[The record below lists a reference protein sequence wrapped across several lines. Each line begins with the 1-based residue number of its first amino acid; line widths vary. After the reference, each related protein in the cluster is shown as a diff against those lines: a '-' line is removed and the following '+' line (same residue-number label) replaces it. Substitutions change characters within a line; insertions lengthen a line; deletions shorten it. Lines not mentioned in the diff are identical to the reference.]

1 MPILTMQP
9 EFHIPQTVH
18 SVSEITAILSRLIR
32 QQPHLQNAWVQG
44 QVSNW
49 VRSAAGHIYFTLKDA
64 TSQIKCVLFHT
75 NAGRILSLP
84 QDGDAVRVQGKI
96 NIYVPR
102 GEYQIDVTDIE
113 LQGVGAMQ
121 RAFEELK
128 RQLAAE
134 GLFDARHK
142 QPLPAFPNKIGV
154 VTSATG
160 AAIEDI
166 QTLLAKRYPLAELRL
181 YPTLVQGEQA
191 AAQIAHAIRVMN
203 RRAESD
209 VLIVGRGGGSI
220 EDLWAFN
227 EESVARAIFASKIP
241 VVSAVGHETDF
252 TIADLAADHRAPT
265 PSAAVE
271 HIVPDREELLA
282 QLGGREAQL
291 HGSIKQNVQNLAR
304 KLDDMEATLAPT
316 HRMDVINQHHQTVD
330 NLEAA
335 CRSASEHRRSTAQHT
350 LHTLAQRLNTL
361 SPLGTLK
368 RGYSISRNVDGDV
381 LTDTEQVAVG
391 EQISVQ
397 LSQGALTCKVEEKVA
412 SRPGGLSYPGG
423 ALTCKVEEKGEYTND
438 I

>member
-1 MPILTMQP
+1 MQI
-9 EFHIPQTVH
+9 EFQMSRTVH
-18 SVSEITAILSRLIR
+18 SVSEITDILSRLVQR
-32 QQPHLQNAWVQG
+32 QAHLQNVWVQG

-49 VRSAAGHIYFTLKDA
+49 ARSAAGHIYFTLKDA
-64 TSQIKCVLFHT
+64 NSQIRCVFFQM

-84 QDGDAVRVQGKI
+84 QDGDAVLVQGKI
-96 NIYVPR
+96 NIYAKR
-102 GEYQIDVTDIE
+102 GEYQINVTDVE
-113 LQGVGAMQ
+113 PRGVGAMQ
-121 RAFEELK
+121 RAFEALK

-142 QPLPAFPNKIGV
+142 QPLPTFPRKIGV

-166 QTLLAKRYPLAELRL
+166 RHQLAKRYPLAELWL
-181 YPTLVQGEQA
+181 HPTLVQGEHA

-220 EDLWAFN
+220 EDLGAFN

-271 HIVPDREELLA
+271 HLVPDREELLA
-282 QLGGREAQL
+282 QLGGTEAQL
-291 HGSIKQNVQNLAR
+291 RASIKLNVQNLAG
-304 KLDDMEATLAPT
+304 KLDAPEAILSPT
-316 HRMDVINQHHQTVD
+316 HRMDAINQHHQTVD
-330 NLEAA
+330 NLETA
-335 CRSASEHRRSTAQHT
+335 CCAASEHWRSTAQHT

-368 RGYSISRNVDGDV
+368 RGYSISRNADGEA
-381 LTDTEQVAVG
+381 LTATEQVAVG

-397 LSQGALTCKVEEKVA
+397 LSQGALTCKVEGKKAAPSVSVDAE
-412 SRPGGLSYPGG
+412 
-423 ALTCKVEEKGEYTND
+423 
-438 I
+438 

>member
-1 MPILTMQP
+1 MQT

-18 SVSEITAILSRLIR
+18 SVSEITAILSRLIQ
-32 QQPHLQNAWVQG
+32 QQPRLQNAWVQG

-49 VRSAAGHIYFTLKDA
+49 ARSAAGHIYFTLKDA
-64 TSQIKCVLFHT
+64 NSQISCVLFQM

-84 QDGDAVRVQGKI
+84 QDGDAVLVQGKI
-96 NIYVPR
+96 NIYAPR
-102 GEYQIDVTDIE
+102 GEYQINVTDVE

-128 RQLAAE
+128 RRLAAE
-134 GLFDARHK
+134 GLFGARHK

-166 QTLLAKRYPLAELRL
+166 QTQLAKRYPLADLLL

-191 AAQIAHAIRVMN
+191 AEQIVHAIRAMN

-252 TIADLAADHRAPT
+252 TIADLVADHRAPT

-271 HIVPDREELLA
+271 HTVPDREELLA

-304 KLDDMEATLAPT
+304 KLTDLEATLAPT

-335 CRSASEHRRSTAQHT
+335 CRLASELRRSTAQHT

-397 LSQGALTCKVEEKVA
+397 LSQGALTCKVEGK
-412 SRPGGLSYPGG
+412 GGS
-423 ALTCKVEEKGEYTND
+423 TND

>member
-1 MPILTMQP
+1 MPILTMQT

-18 SVSEITAILSRLIR
+18 SVSEITAILSRLIQ
-32 QQPHLQNAWVQG
+32 QQPRLQNAWVQG

-49 VRSAAGHIYFTLKDA
+49 ARSAAGHIYFTLKDA
-64 TSQIKCVLFHT
+64 NSQISCVLFQT

-84 QDGDAVRVQGKI
+84 QDGDAVLVRGKI
-96 NIYVPR
+96 NIYAPR
-102 GEYQIDVTDIE
+102 GEYQINVTDVE

-134 GLFDARHK
+134 GLFDQRHK

-166 QTLLAKRYPLAELRL
+166 QTQLARRYPLAELRL

-191 AAQIAHAIRVMN
+191 AEQIAHAIRVMN

-241 VVSAVGHETDF
+241 VVSAVGHETDL

-271 HIVPDREELLA
+271 HIVPDREELLV

-291 HGSIKQNVQNLAR
+291 HGNIKQNVQNLAR

-316 HRMDVINQHHQTVD
+316 HRMDLINQHHQTVD

-335 CRSASEHRRSTAQHT
+335 CRAASEHRHSTAQHT

-391 EQISVQ
+391 ERISVQ
-397 LSQGALTCKVEEKVA
+397 LSQGALTCKVEEK
-412 SRPGGLSYPGG
+412 GGL
-423 ALTCKVEEKGEYTND
+423 TND

>member
-1 MPILTMQP
+1 MQI
-9 EFHIPQTVH
+9 EFQMSRTVH
-18 SVSEITAILSRLIR
+18 SVSEITDILSRLVQR
-32 QQPHLQNAWVQG
+32 QPHLQNVWVQG

-49 VRSAAGHIYFTLKDA
+49 ARSAAGHIYFTLKDA
-64 TSQIKCVLFHT
+64 NSQIRCVLFQM

-84 QDGDAVRVQGKI
+84 QDGDAVLVQGKI
-96 NIYVPR
+96 NIYAPR
-102 GEYQIDVTDIE
+102 GEYQINVTDIE
-113 LQGVGAMQ
+113 LRGVGAMQ
-121 RAFEELK
+121 IAFEALK

-142 QPLPAFPNKIGV
+142 QPLPKFPRKIGV

-166 QTLLAKRYPLAELRL
+166 RHQLARRYPLAELWL
-181 YPTLVQGEQA
+181 YPTLVQGEHA
-191 AAQIAHAIRVMN
+191 AEQIAHAIRVMN
-203 RRAESD
+203 WRAESD
-209 VLIVGRGGGSI
+209 VLIVGRGGGNI

-282 QLGGREAQL
+282 QLGGTEAQL
-291 HGSIKQNVQNLAR
+291 HASIKLNVQNLAR
-304 KLDDMEATLAPT
+304 KLDAPEAILSPT
-316 HRMDVINQHHQTVD
+316 HRMDAINQHHQTVD

-335 CRSASEHRRSTAQHT
+335 CRAASEHRRSTAQHT

-368 RGYSISRNVDGDV
+368 RGYSISRNVDGEA
-381 LTDTEQVAVG
+381 LTATEQVAVG

-397 LSQGALTCKVEEKVA
+397 LSQGALTCKVESKKAAPSVSVDAE
-412 SRPGGLSYPGG
+412 
-423 ALTCKVEEKGEYTND
+423 
-438 I
+438 

>member
-1 MPILTMQP
+1 MQT

-18 SVSEITAILSRLIR
+18 SVSEITAILSRLILR
-32 QQPHLQNAWVQG
+32 QPHLQNAWVQG

-49 VRSAAGHIYFTLKDA
+49 ARSAAGHIYFTLKDA
-64 TSQIKCVLFHT
+64 NSQISCVLFQM
-75 NAGRILSLP
+75 NASRILSLP
-84 QDGDAVRVQGKI
+84 QDGDAVLVQGKI
-96 NIYVPR
+96 NIYAPR
-102 GEYQIDVTDIE
+102 GEYQINVTDIE

-134 GLFDARHK
+134 GLFDKWHK

-166 QTLLAKRYPLAELRL
+166 QTQLAKRYPLTELLL

-191 AAQIAHAIRVMN
+191 AEQIAHAIRVMN

-330 NLEAA
+330 NLEEA
-335 CRSASEHRRSTAQHT
+335 CRAASELRRSNAQHT

-397 LSQGALTCKVEEKVA
+397 LSQGALTCKI
-412 SRPGGLSYPGG
+412 
-423 ALTCKVEEKGEYTND
+423 EEKGGYTND

>member
-1 MPILTMQP
+1 MPILTMQT

-32 QQPHLQNAWVQG
+32 QQPRLQNAWVQG

-49 VRSAAGHIYFTLKDA
+49 ARSAAGHIYFTLKDA
-64 TSQIKCVLFHT
+64 NSQISCVLFQT
-75 NAGRILSLP
+75 NASRILSLP
-84 QDGDAVRVQGKI
+84 QDGDAVLVQGKI
-96 NIYVPR
+96 NIYAPR
-102 GEYQIDVTDIE
+102 GEYQINVTDVE

-121 RAFEELK
+121 KAFEALK
-128 RQLAAE
+128 RRLAAE

-166 QTLLAKRYPLAELRL
+166 QTQLARRYPLADLLL

-191 AAQIAHAIRVMN
+191 AEQIAHAIRAMN

-304 KLDDMEATLAPT
+304 KLADLEATLAPT
-316 HRMDVINQHHQTVD
+316 HRTDVINQHHQTVD

-335 CRSASEHRRSTAQHT
+335 CRAASELRRSTAQHS
-350 LHTLAQRLNTL
+350 LHTLSQRLNTL

-397 LSQGALTCKVEEKVA
+397 LSQGALTCKVEGK
-412 SRPGGLSYPGG
+412 GGS
-423 ALTCKVEEKGEYTND
+423 TND

>member
-1 MPILTMQP
+1 MPILTMQT

-18 SVSEITAILSRLIR
+18 SVSEITAILSRLIQR
-32 QQPHLQNAWVQG
+32 QPHLQNAWVQG

-49 VRSAAGHIYFTLKDA
+49 ARSAPGHIYFTLKDA
-64 TSQIKCVLFHT
+64 KSVIRCVLFRSK
-75 NAGRILSLP
+75 AKRLSFQP
-84 QDGDAVRVQGKI
+84 QNGDAVLVRGKI
-96 NIYVPR
+96 NIYALR

-128 RQLAAE
+128 RQLTAE

-166 QTLLAKRYPLAELRL
+166 QTQLARRYPLAELRL

-191 AAQIAHAIRVMN
+191 AEQIAHAIRVMN

-252 TIADLAADHRAPT
+252 TIADLVADRRAPT

-330 NLEAA
+330 NLEEA
-335 CRSASEHRRSTAQHT
+335 CRAASEHRRSTAQHT

-397 LSQGALTCKVEEKVA
+397 LSQGALA
-412 SRPGGLSYPGG
+412 
-423 ALTCKVEEKGEYTND
+423 CKVEEKGGYTND

>member
-1 MPILTMQP
+1 MLRCPNRTPCVNTKEMQI
-9 EFHIPQTVH
+9 EFQMSRTVH
-18 SVSEITAILSRLIR
+18 SVSEITDILSRLMQR
-32 QQPHLQNAWVQG
+32 QPHLQNVWVQG

-49 VRSAAGHIYFTLKDA
+49 ARSAAGHIYFTLKDA
-64 TSQIKCVLFHT
+64 NSQIRCVLFQM

-84 QDGDAVRVQGKI
+84 QDGDAVLVQGKI
-96 NIYVPR
+96 NIYAPR
-102 GEYQIDVTDIE
+102 GEYQINVTDVE
-113 LQGVGAMQ
+113 LRGVGAMQ
-121 RAFEELK
+121 RAFEALK

-142 QPLPAFPNKIGV
+142 QPLPKFPRKIGV

-166 QTLLAKRYPLAELRL
+166 RHQLARRYPLAELWL
-181 YPTLVQGEQA
+181 YPTLVQGEHA
-191 AAQIAHAIRVMN
+191 AEQIAHAIRVMN
-203 RRAESD
+203 WRAESD
-209 VLIVGRGGGSI
+209 VLIVGRGGGNI

-291 HGSIKQNVQNLAR
+291 HASIKLNVQNLAG
-304 KLDDMEATLAPT
+304 KLDAPEAILSPT
-316 HRMDVINQHHQTVD
+316 HRMDAINQHHQTVD

-335 CRSASEHRRSTAQHT
+335 CRAASEHWRSTAQHT

-381 LTDTEQVAVG
+381 LTATEQVAVG

-397 LSQGALTCKVEEKVA
+397 LSQGALTCKVEGKKA
-412 SRPGGLSYPGG
+412 ALSVPVD
-423 ALTCKVEEKGEYTND
+423 AE
-438 I
+438 

>member
-1 MPILTMQP
+1 MQT

-32 QQPHLQNAWVQG
+32 QQPRLQNAWVQG

-49 VRSAAGHIYFTLKDA
+49 ARSAAGHIYFTLKDA
-64 TSQIKCVLFHT
+64 NSQISCVLFQT

-84 QDGDAVRVQGKI
+84 QDGDAVLVRGKI
-96 NIYVPR
+96 NIYAPR
-102 GEYQIDVTDIE
+102 GEYQINVTDVE

-134 GLFDARHK
+134 GLFDQRHK

-166 QTLLAKRYPLAELRL
+166 QTQLARRYPLAELRL

-191 AAQIAHAIRVMN
+191 AEQIAHAIRVMN

-241 VVSAVGHETDF
+241 VVSAVGHETDL

-304 KLDDMEATLAPT
+304 KLDDMEATLVPT

-335 CRSASEHRRSTAQHT
+335 CRLASELRRSTAQHT

-391 EQISVQ
+391 ERISVQ
-397 LSQGALTCKVEEKVA
+397 LSQGALTCKVEEK
-412 SRPGGLSYPGG
+412 GGL
-423 ALTCKVEEKGEYTND
+423 TND

>member
-1 MPILTMQP
+1 MQT

-18 SVSEITAILSRLIR
+18 SVSEITAILSQLIR
-32 QQPHLQNAWVQG
+32 QQPRLQNAWVQG

-49 VRSAAGHIYFTLKDA
+49 ARSAAGHIYFTLKDA
-64 TSQIKCVLFHT
+64 NSQISCVLFQM
-75 NAGRILSLP
+75 NANRILSLP
-84 QDGDAVRVQGKI
+84 QDGDAVLVRGKI
-96 NIYVPR
+96 NIYAPR
-102 GEYQIDVTDIE
+102 GEYQINVTDIE

-166 QTLLAKRYPLAELRL
+166 QTQLARRYPLAELRL

-191 AAQIAHAIRVMN
+191 AEQIAHAIRVMN

-423 ALTCKVEEKGEYTND
+423 ALTCKVEGKGGYTND
-438 I
+438 V

>member
-1 MPILTMQP
+1 MQT

-18 SVSEITAILSRLIR
+18 SVSEITAILSRLIL
-32 QQPHLQNAWVQG
+32 QQPRLQNAWVQG

-64 TSQIKCVLFHT
+64 NSQISCVLFQM

-96 NIYVPR
+96 NIYAPR
-102 GEYQIDVTDIE
+102 GEYQINVTDIE

-166 QTLLAKRYPLAELRL
+166 QTQLAKRYPLAELRL

-271 HIVPDREELLA
+271 HIVPDREEILA
-282 QLGGREAQL
+282 QLGGKEAQL

-316 HRMDVINQHHQTVD
+316 HRIDVINQHHQTVD

-335 CRSASEHRRSTAQHT
+335 CRVASEHRRSTAQHT

-397 LSQGALTCKVEEKVA
+397 LSQGALTCKVEAK
-412 SRPGGLSYPGG
+412 GG
-423 ALTCKVEEKGEYTND
+423 YTND

>member
-1 MPILTMQP
+1 MQT

-18 SVSEITAILSRLIR
+18 SVSEITAILSQLIR
-32 QQPHLQNAWVQG
+32 QQPRLQNAWVQG

-49 VRSAAGHIYFTLKDA
+49 ARSAAGHIYFTLKDA
-64 TSQIKCVLFHT
+64 NSQISCVLFQM
-75 NAGRILSLP
+75 NASRILSLP
-84 QDGDAVRVQGKI
+84 QDGDAVLVRGRI
-96 NIYVPR
+96 NIYAPR
-102 GEYQIDVTDIE
+102 GEYQINVTDIE

-166 QTLLAKRYPLAELRL
+166 QTQLARRYPLAELQL

-191 AAQIAHAIRVMN
+191 AEQIAHAIRVMN

-335 CRSASEHRRSTAQHT
+335 CREASELRRSNAQHT

-391 EQISVQ
+391 ERISVQ
-397 LSQGALTCKVEEKVA
+397 LSQGALTCKVA
-412 SRPGGLSYPGG
+412 
-423 ALTCKVEEKGEYTND
+423 EKGEYTND

>member
-1 MPILTMQP
+1 MQT

-18 SVSEITAILSRLIR
+18 SVSEITAILSRLIL
-32 QQPHLQNAWVQG
+32 QQPRLQNAWVQG

-49 VRSAAGHIYFTLKDA
+49 TRSAAGHIYFTLKDA
-64 TSQIKCVLFHT
+64 TSQISCVLFQT

-96 NIYVPR
+96 NIYAPR
-102 GEYQIDVTDIE
+102 GEYQINVTDIE

-128 RQLAAE
+128 RRLAAE

-166 QTLLAKRYPLAELRL
+166 QTQLAKRYPLAELRL

-191 AAQIAHAIRVMN
+191 AEQIAHAIRVMN

-241 VVSAVGHETDF
+241 VVSAVGHATDF

-271 HIVPDREELLA
+271 HIVQDREELLA

-330 NLEAA
+330 NLEEA
-335 CRSASEHRRSTAQHT
+335 CRAASELRRSTAQHT

-391 EQISVQ
+391 ERISVQ
-397 LSQGALTCKVEEKVA
+397 LSQGALTCKVEEK
-412 SRPGGLSYPGG
+412 
-423 ALTCKVEEKGEYTND
+423 GE
-438 I
+438 

>member
-1 MPILTMQP
+1 MPILTMQT

-49 VRSAAGHIYFTLKDA
+49 ARSAAGDIYFTLKDA
-64 TSQIKCVLFHT
+64 KSVIRCVFFRSKA
-75 NAGRILSLP
+75 NRLSFRP

-96 NIYVPR
+96 NIYAPR
-102 GEYQIDVTDIE
+102 GEYQINVTDIKPR
-113 LQGVGAMQ
+113 GIGAMQ

-191 AAQIAHAIRVMN
+191 AEQIAHAIRVMN

-304 KLDDMEATLAPT
+304 KLTDMEATLAPT
-316 HRMDVINQHHQTVD
+316 HRMDVINQHHQTVN

-335 CRSASEHRRSTAQHT
+335 CRAASELRRSNAQHT

-397 LSQGALTCKVEEKVA
+397 LSQGALTCKVEGK
-412 SRPGGLSYPGG
+412 GG
-423 ALTCKVEEKGEYTND
+423 YTND